1 MGRMKIINA
10 RTKNITIRHFQAV
23 PGQAWC
29 IWGTNRSG
37 IEDFFGLVSE
47 KTMHGTADTLV
58 LPERLGVVSFKNQQE
73 IYEAELKKDQTDFL
87 DRLDPGTPA
96 RDFLKNPAEHAGLI
110 QAMDMTACLDQGFR
124 QLSSGQA
131 RKLMI
136 LSQIFRG
143 VSCLVIQAP
152 FEGLDRYSCR
162 ELDKA
167 LQHLFSR
174 NIQLLLFVH
183 NQGDI
188 PSWATHLAVVSGG
201 RLEDQGPADQVLARI
216 PGNRAQADFT
226 ATVQDLDRTED
237 HAHEKPH
244 PSCLIRLRRG
254 SAGYGGQ
261 PVFTELDL
269 VVHQGEHTLVTGPNG
284 SGKSTLLQ
292 VITGDHPACY
302 TNDLTIFDIR
312 RGTGES
318 IWDLK
323 QHMGIMSSDL
333 HRNFRV
339 PGSVL
344 ACILSGLFDTIGL
357 YSRVTPAQE
366 QLAMYWLERLGLSQA
381 AAKAFRDLSH
391 ADQRLV
397 LIARALIKTPR
408 LLVLDEPTQGLDELN
423 RAALLDFLT
432 DLAAEARGTILY
444 VSHREDEFRSF
455 FRRHLQMKSIGRQSS
470 GSSRS

>member
-1 MGRMKIINA
+1 MY
-10 RTKNITIRHFQAV
+10 IRQFQAL

-29 IWGTNRSG
+29 IWGANRSG
-37 IEDFFGLVSE
+37 IEDFFNLVSE
-47 KTMHGTADTLV
+47 KKRDGTADTLV
-58 LPERLGVVSFKNQQE
+58 LPERLGVVSFKYQQE

-87 DRLDPGTPA
+87 DRLDPGTLA
-96 RDFLKNPAEHAGLI
+96 RDFLKNPAKHAGLI
-110 QAMDMTACLDQGFR
+110 RAMDMTACLDQGYR

-136 LSQIFRG
+136 LSQITRG

-152 FEGLDRYSCR
+152 FEGLDQGSCK

-167 LQHLFSR
+167 LFHLFCR
-174 NIQLLLFVH
+174 KIQLLLYVN
-183 NQGDI
+183 NQADI
-188 PSWATHLAVVSGG
+188 PSWTTHLAIVASGS
-201 RLEDQGPADQVLARI
+201 LKDQGPADQVLRKIRSNPAR
-216 PGNRAQADFT
+216 ADFT
-226 ATVQDLDRTED
+226 ATVQDLDQTQHRAREEPGT
-237 HAHEKPH
+237 
-244 PSCLIRLRRG
+244 SCLIQLHKG

-261 PVFTELDL
+261 PVFTDLDL
-269 VVHQGEHTLVTGPNG
+269 VVNQGDHTLVTGPNG

-302 TNDLTIFDIR
+302 TNDLTIFGIR

-323 QHMGIMSSDL
+323 QHMGIMGSDL

-366 QLAMYWLERLGLSQA
+366 QLAMYWLERLGLKQA
-381 AAKAFRDLSH
+381 AATAFRDLAH

-408 LLVLDEPTQGLDELN
+408 LLILDEPTQGLDEQN
-423 RAALLDFLT
+423 RAAILDFLA
-432 DLAAEARGTILY
+432 DLAAEAKGTILY
-444 VSHREDEFRSF
+444 VSHREDEFRNF
-455 FRRHLQMKSIGRQSS
+455 FCRHIQMEKMEQQSS
-470 GSSRS
+470 

>member
-1 MGRMKIINA
+1 MKITNA
-10 RTKNITIRHFQAV
+10 RTKNIYIRQFQAL

-47 KTMHGTADTLV
+47 KKMDGTADILEM
-58 LPERLGVVSFKNQQE
+58 PEKPGVVSFKNQQE

-110 QAMDMTACLDQGFR
+110 RAMDMTACLDKGFR

-136 LSQIFRG
+136 LSQITRG
-143 VSCLVIQAP
+143 VFCLAIQAP
-152 FEGLDRYSCR
+152 FEGLDQDSCT

-167 LQHLFSR
+167 LFHLFCQK
-174 NIQLLLFVH
+174 IQLLLFVH
-183 NQGDI
+183 NQADI
-188 PSWATHLAVVSGG
+188 PTWTTHLAIVANGKIT
-201 RLEDQGPADQVLARI
+201 DQGPADQVLFNIGSNPAR
-216 PGNRAQADFT
+216 ADFT
-226 ATVQDLDRTED
+226 ATVQDLDRAQHRD
-237 HAHEKPH
+237 REKKR
-244 PSCLIRLRRG
+244 PSCLIRLHKG

-261 PVFTELDL
+261 PVFMNLDL
-269 VVHQGEHTLVTGPNG
+269 VVNQGDHTLVTGPNG
-284 SGKSTLLQ
+284 CGKSTLLQ

-302 TNDLTIFDIR
+302 TNDLTIFGIR

-318 IWDLK
+318 IWDVK

-357 YSRVTPAQE
+357 YSQVTPVQE
-366 QLAMYWLERLGLSQA
+366 RLAMYWLERLGLKQA
-381 AAKAFRDLSH
+381 AANAFRDLAH

-397 LIARALIKTPR
+397 LIARALIKAPR

-423 RAALLDFLT
+423 RSAILDFLAA
-432 DLAAEARGTILY
+432 LAAEDAGTILY
-444 VSHREDEFRSF
+444 VSHREDEFRKF
-455 FRRHLQMKSIGRQSS
+455 FCQHIQM
-470 GSSRS
+470 